1 MTTGLVLGS
10 GGVRGLAHVG
20 VLEALDERN
29 IEPDI
34 ITGSS
39 AGAIIGA
46 LYAADYTVDDIK
58 DLVDDFKVY
67 EFIDF
72 TNIGS
77 GILKGQKAKV
87 FLKEQLGD
95 RTFNDLTIDLV
106 VNALDLNNDTTRYI
120 DSGDVVNALHA
131 SMAIPGVFK
140 PVPHEEDYLLD
151 AGYVNPLPVEPLP
164 ACDRIILVDVSRKG
178 QDIDPD
184 TRFHEVVK
192 QFFYY
197 VQRRLQR
204 DQIRDL
210 EDKQPD
216 ADIITIKPETESWSM
231 LSFNDLDEVVE
242 RGYQAADQTLLT

>member
-20 VLEALDERN
+20 VLEALTERN

-34 ITGSS
+34 ITASS

-46 LYAADYTVDDIK
+46 LYAAEYTIDDIK
-58 DLVDDFKVY
+58 ELIDDFKVY

-77 GILKGQKAKV
+77 GILKGQKARL
-87 FLKEQLGD
+87 FLEEQLGD
-95 RTFNDLTIDLV
+95 QTFEDLSVDLV

-140 PVPHEEDYLLD
+140 PVPYDENYLLD

-164 ACDRIILVDVSRKG
+164 DCDQIILVDVSRKG
-178 QDIDPD
+178 QPLDDD

-192 QFFYY
+192 EFFYY

-204 DQIRDL
+204 DQIDDL
-210 EDKQPD
+210 RERQPE
-216 ADIITIKPETESWSM
+216 ADILTIKPDTESWTM
-231 LSFNDLDEVVE
+231 LSFSDLDEVVK
-242 RGYQAADQTLLT
+242 RGYQAANKSFP